1 MALNISGAAAI
12 MRGVVYNGVPFEMNV
27 QDLPVPTIGN
37 ETDAIVRI
45 TTSAICGSDLHIYRG
60 VAGGTPPWIVGH
72 EAIGY
77 ISEIGSAVSSLSV
90 GDYVVIPDT
99 ANHGHLEMEPETM
112 EYFGN
117 GQAGLPEGL
126 QAEYTR
132 VRFADS
138 NLIPIPL
145 TANTT
150 NHTIEQ
156 DYVTI
161 ADIWGTAWTALDFSG
176 FSAGDSVAV
185 FGAGPVGLLVAYTA
199 LLRGAS
205 TVYSVDHV
213 PSRLDRA
220 ASIGAVPVNFVES
233 DPVAQIL
240 AHEPAGVARS
250 VDAVGMEALGA
261 DLEHRE
267 DAVIA
272 NAVAVTRYG
281 GGIGVV
287 GAYTAQPDSPGAP
300 LGGTISPNITFP
312 LSDFFGKALRLG
324 AGAVDPKLVAP
335 ELVSLIASGKAHPGA
350 VIRGA
355 EIGVEE
361 APEYYERFAR
371 QDLLKVYIHFD

>member
-37 ETDAIVRI
+37 ETGAVVRI
-45 TTSAICGSDLHIYRG
+45 TTSAICGSDLHVYRG
-60 VAGGTPPWIVGH
+60 VSGGTPPWIVGH

-77 ISEIGSAVSSLSV
+77 VSEIGSAVSSLSV

-99 ANHGHLEMEPETM
+99 VNHGHLEMEPGATEF
-112 EYFGN
+112 FGN
-117 GQAGLPEGL
+117 GQDGLPEGL

-132 VRFADS
+132 VPFADS

-156 DYVTI
+156 DYVTV
-161 ADIWGTAWTALDFSG
+161 ADIWATAWTALDYSG
-176 FSAGDSVAV
+176 FTPGDSVAV
-185 FGAGPVGLLVAYTA
+185 FGAGPVGLLAAYSA

-205 TVYSVDHV
+205 AVYSVDHV
-213 PSRLDRA
+213 QERLDRA
-220 ASIGAVPVNFVES
+220 ASIGAVPINFVDS

-240 AHEPAGVARS
+240 GHEPAGVARS

-267 DAVIA
+267 DAVIT

-287 GAYTAQPDSPGAP
+287 GVYIAQPDSPGAP
-300 LGGTISPNITFP
+300 RGGTISPNITFP
-312 LSDFFGKALRLG
+312 LSDFFSKALRLG
-324 AGAVDPKLVAP
+324 SGPVDPKRVAP

-350 VIRGA
+350 VIRDA
-355 EIGVEE
+355 EISVEE
-361 APEYYERFAR
+361 APEYYERFNR
-371 QDLLKVYIHFD
+371 QELLKVFIHFD